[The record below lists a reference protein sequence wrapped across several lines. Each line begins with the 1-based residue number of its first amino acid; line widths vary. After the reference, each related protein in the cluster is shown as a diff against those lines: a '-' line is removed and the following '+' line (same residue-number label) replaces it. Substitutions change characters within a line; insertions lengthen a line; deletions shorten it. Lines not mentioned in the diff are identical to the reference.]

1 MMYRESI
8 ALTVAQRS
16 VTSRAYEMVQ
26 LKIFYQ
32 ESLAA
37 KADYKRFARNL
48 SESSPVKVFDIV
60 EFHYP
65 VFVDHQLQ
73 E

>member
-1 MMYRESI
+1 
-8 ALTVAQRS
+8 
-16 VTSRAYEMVQ
+16 MVQ

-37 KADYKRFARNL
+37 KADCKSLSEKFVRNL

>member
-1 MMYRESI
+1 
-8 ALTVAQRS
+8 
-16 VTSRAYEMVQ
+16 MVQ

-48 SESSPVKVFDIV
+48 SESSPVRVFDIV

>member
-1 MMYRESI
+1 
-8 ALTVAQRS
+8 
-16 VTSRAYEMVQ
+16 MVQ

-32 ESLAA
+32 KSLDT
-37 KADYKRFARNL
+37 KADLKSFAENL
-48 SESSPVKVFDIV
+48 SESSPVRVFDIV